1 MGEALRK
8 RRWLLSSTVESH
20 DGLMLELPGLGNS
33 QSIEA
38 LCNLVQRWNLEVI
51 FLTETKMNIVG
62 MKKVKLKLGY
72 VKRFLCTKIRKRR
85 GIGDALEKGGQFG
98 DQEFFEASH

>member
-1 MGEALRK
+1 M
-8 RRWLLSSTVESH
+8 
-20 DGLMLELPGLGNS
+20 
-33 QSIEA
+33 
-38 LCNLVQRWNLEVI
+38 I

-98 DQEFFEASH
+98 DQEFSEASH

>member
-1 MGEALRK
+1 M
-8 RRWLLSSTVESH
+8 
-20 DGLMLELPGLGNS
+20 
-33 QSIEA
+33 
-38 LCNLVQRWNLEVI
+38 I

-72 VKRFLCTKIRKRR
+72 VNGFLCIKIRKRR

-98 DQEFFEASH
+98 DQEFSEASH